1 MAAGVLAGV
10 LSNVG
15 VTHANFVN
23 APALAADHGIT
34 VSQGWGMGL
43 RDYPN
48 LISCRVSWEGG
59 QRVISGVIFGGS
71 EPRIVQVSGYQLDA
85 KPEGI
90 VLLMLN
96 DDMPGVIGAVGTLL
110 GHAQVNIGEWR
121 LGRGDEAG
129 RALSFINL
137 DTMPDTG
144 VLADLRRVPGIIKAE
159 VVDLG

>member
-1 MAAGVLAGV
+1 
-10 LSNVG
+10 
-15 VTHANFVN
+15 
-23 APALAADHGIT
+23 
-34 VSQGWGMGL
+34 
-43 RDYPN
+43 
-48 LISCRVSWEGG
+48 
-59 QRVISGVIFGGS
+59 
-71 EPRIVQVSGYQLDA
+71 
-85 KPEGI
+85 
-90 VLLMLN
+90 
-96 DDMPGVIGAVGTLL
+96 GVIGAVGTLL